1 MHMKFNIFLIILHCS
16 ARVNTCRHSIITN
29 KPGQR
34 CVTVNDTNHPV
45 VVDRHQCVL
54 MCMHCPTCRS
64 LNYNFD
70 GGECVL
76 NEQPCLN
83 QESDDHFL
91 AVFFGD
97 AWIEFCLRWVPS
109 TGSVTS
115 AMVPTSSC
123 HHDASLITCY
133 VGRLVSAPHILPG
146 KFYPGAV
153 FSVLDGDKYII
164 GNKEVLEVTP
174 GCQVSWVSYTAGSA
188 VPFGAV
194 VGGYLANG
202 VGSTLY
208 VIRGLVP
215 TGYTIIGYYD
225 PASERGW
232 GEFEGPQILTLVEM
246 LVLI

>member
-16 ARVNTCRHSIITN
+16 ARVKTCRHSIITN

-34 CVTVNDTNHPV
+34 CVTVNDTYHSA

-54 MCMHCPTCRS
+54 MCMHCPMCRS

-70 GGECVL
+70 EGECVL
-76 NEQPCLN
+76 NEQPCRNL
-83 QESDDHFL
+83 ESDDHFL

-123 HHDASLITCY
+123 HYDASLLTCY

-146 KFYPGAV
+146 KYHPGAV
-153 FSVLDGDKYII
+153 FSVLDGII
-164 GNKEVLEVTP
+164 YTTGNKEVLEVTP
-174 GCQVSWVSYTAGSA
+174 GCQVTWVPYMAD
-188 VPFGAV
+188 
-194 VGGYLANG
+194 G

-215 TGYTIIGYYD
+215 QGYTIIGYYD

-232 GEFEGPQILTLVEM
+232 GEFEGPQILTLMEM